1 MAYCRGNYIIVVSS
15 FLRQTDSV
23 TAVSSTVDGRRTTR
37 LTAVVHVYGGRQT
50 TTFVSYSHRHL
61 VIQTVT

>member
-1 MAYCRGNYIIVVSS
+1 M
-15 FLRQTDSV
+15 

>member
-1 MAYCRGNYIIVVSS
+1 MAYCRGNYIIVVSP

-37 LTAVVHVYGGRQT
+37 LTAVVHVYGGRQI
-50 TTFVSYSHRHL
+50 TTFVSYSLRHL
-61 VIQTVT
+61 VIQAVT